1 MRGARHSVL
10 ASAIVLSMAIG
21 GTVSAGGGYGK
32 GPYGMG
38 YGPGMGYGGPGM
50 GYPQRPQ
57 RPQPPKRPTP
67 PQRPRMGMP
76 HGYGYGYG
84 YGGGMPMAPK
94 SGRYGVPQPYGT
106 PQRAAAA
113 APAATAPAVA
123 AEAQE
128 TAQVSISGMRFD
140 APTVTVKVGGTV
152 TWTNGEGVPH
162 TVTANDGSFG
172 SAQLN
177 AGDSFEHTFTE
188 PGTYSYYCELHPT
201 MRATVVVVG

>member
-1 MRGARHSVL
+1 MKGARRSVL
-10 ASAIVLSMAIG
+10 LTAMVLSMATG
-21 GTVSAGGGYGK
+21 GTVFAGGGYGMA
-32 GPYGMG
+32 PYGMG
-38 YGPGMGYGGPGM
+38 YGPGMGYGGPAM

-76 HGYGYGYG
+76 YG

-94 SGRYGVPQPYGT
+94 PGQYGMPQQYGAPQP
-106 PQRAAAA
+106 AMSA
-113 APAATAPAVA
+113 APAATGSAAT
-123 AEAQE
+123 AEARE
-128 TAQVSISGMRFD
+128 TAKVSISGMRFD

-152 TWTNGEGVPH
+152 TWTNSEGVPH

-188 PGTYSYYCELHPT
+188 PGTYSYYCELHPM